1 MLKVGFDIS
10 GLDPNFK
17 AHAQRGIGRYVR
29 QLHAGFLET
38 DLKRETS
45 DKNLNINFFDYR
57 EFLSNSIP
65 EKLIDLLP
73 YGRMTL
79 KQQLMYPLK
88 LKGPKTARFD
98 VLHFPAHMDAPS
110 WSSKPYIITV
120 LDLIPLVLKE
130 LYLPDRPSAGFYFAR
145 WLERRAIINARL
157 ILAISQKTAADVVN
171 ILNVDP
177 AKIRVTPLGIDSKFY
192 EQMDLGAKTRE
203 EIDQELR
210 IKYSL
215 PDSAP
220 LILYVGGIDQ
230 RKNIGTLLQL
240 IAELK
245 KWSKENNQIV
255 PHLCLIGAVF
265 EDRQYPLV
273 LNKIKELGIEN
284 EVSFLGFVAD
294 QDLIPLYSIAAFFCF
309 LSLYE
314 GFGLPPLEAMAAG
327 LPVIAANRSCMPE
340 ILGDAA
346 LLVDPDNLETICKK
360 AIEILTNSDL
370 RTNLIAKG
378 KKRAANYTWSK
389 TVDQTLSAYE
399 DYAQL
404 L

>member
-1 MLKVGFDIS
+1 MVKVGFDIS

-29 QLHAGFLET
+29 QLHEGFNNSPDEILSSKK
-38 DLKRETS
+38 LSVK
-45 DKNLNINFFDYR
+45 FFDYR
-57 EFLSNSIP
+57 EFLTNSIP

-88 LKGPKTARFD
+88 LNSKKTSRFD

-145 WLERRAIINARL
+145 WLENRAIKNARL
-157 ILAISQKTAADVVN
+157 ILAISQKTADDVVN

-177 AKIRVTPLGIDSKFY
+177 SKIRVTPLGIDSKFFNHQNQNAQNFS
-192 EQMDLGAKTRE
+192 EN
-203 EIDQELR
+203 LR
-210 IKYSL
+210 QKYSL
-215 PDSAP
+215 PKDSP

-230 RKNIGTLLQL
+230 RKNISTLLQL
-240 IAELK
+240 VSELK
-245 KWSKENNQIV
+245 KWAIANHRAI
-255 PHLCLIGAVF
+255 PHLCLIGAVY
-265 EDRQYPLV
+265 EDRQYPIV
-273 LNKIKELGIEN
+273 LRKIKELEL
-284 EVSFLGFVAD
+284 EEQVSFLGFVAD

-340 ILGDAA
+340 ILGEAA
-346 LLVDPDNLETICKK
+346 LLVNPDDLQQVTRS
-360 AIEILTNSDL
+360 AIEIINNSDL
-370 RTNLIAKG
+370 RSNLAFEG
-378 KKRAANYTWSK
+378 RKRASQYTWNK
-389 TVDQTLSAYE
+389 TVDLTLSAYE
-399 DYAQL
+399 DYAKFM
-404 L
+404 